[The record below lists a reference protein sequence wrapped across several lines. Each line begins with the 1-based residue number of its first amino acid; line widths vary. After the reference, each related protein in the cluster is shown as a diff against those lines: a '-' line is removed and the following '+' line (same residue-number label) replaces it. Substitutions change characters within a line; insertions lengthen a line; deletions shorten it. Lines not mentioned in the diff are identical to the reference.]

1 MLKRTVLKEFKD
13 LIRAFSK
20 ANLNKLP
27 PYRPYDYKIKL
38 TKDILLGYHPLYY

>member
-1 MLKRTVLKEFKD
+1 MLKRTVPREFKD

-20 ANLNKLP
+20 ADLNKLP

-38 TKDILLGYHPLYY
+38 TKDVPLSYYPLYY